1 MKFSLRIV
9 SLGITAHAIILPVT
23 AQYQTKEEYV
33 DAYKNGRTINTITT
47 AVPFLSIAPD
57 ARAGGMG
64 DCGVAT
70 EADANS
76 MHWNLAKAAFGTRRT
91 SISLTYSPWLRNLVP
106 DINMAYLAFYQKL
119 GKNDRA
125 ALVGSL
131 RYFNLGSIQFT
142 DFFGT
147 PIGNYTPNEFAIDAG
162 YSMKLIDNLSMGV
175 AFRFI
180 YSNLTLGI
188 PVAGAATFPGKA
200 GAGDIGLYYQ
210 NENWTIAKR
219 PIVFRFGTAFT
230 NLGSKIRYS
239 EGSRADYIPMNFRLG
254 PSLQMKIDD
263 YNSLLLAVEVNKL
276 LVPSPAVYKVDTSGN
291 PVKNPD
297 GSRVYV
303 AGRDPNRGVLD
314 GMVTSFFD
322 APAGAR
328 EEFHEIMLS
337 TGLEY
342 WYNDIFSARFGYFNE
357 AKQKG
362 NRRYFTLGFGV
373 RYSAFG
379 LDVSYL
385 VPVVQ
390 RHPLENTLRFSLL
403 FAFDSLNPQSQKS
416 QKNPLPGRKRKNE

>member
-1 MKFSLRIV
+1 MLKKV
-9 SLGITAHAIILPVT
+9 SLSALLIPLSSLLIH
-23 AQYQTKEEYV
+23 AQYQSRQEYLE
-33 DAYKNGRTINTITT
+33 AYRNGKTINAITT
-47 AVPFLSIAPD
+47 AVPFLIVAPD

-64 DCGVAT
+64 DCGVST

-76 MHWNLAKAAFGTRRT
+76 MHWNLAKAPFAQRRT

-125 ALVGSL
+125 ALLGSL
-131 RYFNLGSIQFT
+131 RYFNLGNIQFT

-210 NENWTIAKR
+210 NENWSIAKR
-219 PIVFRFGTAFT
+219 PIIFRFGTAFT

-239 EGSRADYIPMNFRLG
+239 QGSRADFIPMNFRLG
-254 PSLQMKIDD
+254 TSLQMKLDD
-263 YNSLLLAVEVNKL
+263 FNSLLWAVEANKL
-276 LVPSPAVYKVDTSGN
+276 LVPTPAVYLTDSAGGG
-291 PVKNPD
+291 PVINPD
-297 GSRVYV
+297 GSKVII

-314 GMVTSFFD
+314 GIFTSFFD
-322 APAGAR
+322 APGGLR
-328 EEFHEIMLS
+328 EELHEVMLS

-342 WYNDIFSARFGYFNE
+342 WYSDIFSARLGYFNE

-362 NRRYFTLGFGV
+362 NRRFVTLGFGV

-385 VPVVQ
+385 VPIVQ
-390 RHPLENTLRFSLL
+390 RHPLESTLRFSLL
-403 FAFDSLNPQSQKS
+403 FTFDSLNPKTEKTKS
-416 QKNPLPGRKRKNE
+416 NPLPGRRKKNE

>member
-1 MKFSLRIV
+1 MKIFHGCCVALCFLTSVLSLQ
-9 SLGITAHAIILPVT
+9 
-23 AQYQTKEEYV
+23 AQYQTREEYLNTF
-33 DAYKNGRTINTITT
+33 KEGRTINTITT

-91 SISLTYSPWLRNLVP
+91 AISLTYSPWLRNLVP
-106 DINMAYLAFYQKL
+106 DINMAYLSFYQKL
-119 GKNDRA
+119 GKSDRG

-142 DFFGT
+142 DYFGT

-180 YSNLTLGI
+180 YSNLTLGV
-188 PVAGAATFPGKA
+188 PVAGANTFPGKA
-200 GAGDIGLYYQ
+200 GAGDIGLFYQ

-219 PIVFRFGTAFT
+219 PIIFRFGTAFT

-239 EGSRADYIPMNFRLG
+239 EGSRADYIPMNFRIG

-263 YNSLLLAVEVNKL
+263 YNSLLLAVDMNKL
-276 LVPSPAVYKVDTSGN
+276 LVPSPAVYKVDSTGN
-291 PVKNPD
+291 PVNNPD

-314 GMVTSFFD
+314 GMFTSFFD
-322 APAGAR
+322 APGGFR
-328 EEFHEIMLS
+328 EELQEIMIS

-342 WYNDIFSARFGYFNE
+342 WYNDIFSARVGYFNE
-357 AKQKG
+357 ARQKG
-362 NRRYFTLGFGV
+362 NRKFVTLGFGV

-385 VPVVQ
+385 VPIIQ

-403 FAFDSLNPQSQKS
+403 FAFDSLNPKNQKG
-416 QKNPLPGRKRKNE
+416 QKPLPGRRRKNE